1 VHGEALGPVNPAL
14 RAHPG
19 APALFVFDAE
29 LIAGRTA
36 TTGGTPLAAGRL
48 RFLRECLA
56 ELPVTVKHGDVAAEL
71 LAAAQFSGAD
81 GIVTSRAVDPRF
93 LQIAARLAAVLPL
106 QVLEPEPFVALPL
119 EGAGAPDL
127 RRFSRYWRVAEPL
140 VWGGFA
146 GGWAGADGLS
156 S

>member
-1 VHGEALGPVNPAL
+1 M
-14 RAHPG
+14 
-19 APALFVFDAE
+19 
-29 LIAGRTA
+29 
-36 TTGGTPLAAGRL
+36 
-48 RFLRECLA
+48 
-56 ELPVTVKHGDVAAEL
+56 
-71 LAAAQFSGAD
+71 
-81 GIVTSRAVDPRF
+81 DPRF